1 MMKIFIATLLWAS
14 MASAQAVDRDMTLE
28 EPTTTVGGF
37 AILNLQ
43 DCTVRIADRTPDG
56 AGGTIIETRVI
67 PATAP
72 TGGGTHEVDLTNKVG
87 FTTVTSFC
95 SNSIGGES
103 TSVSLTRTFPGD
115 PPSSPTL
122 RE

>member
-1 MMKIFIATLLWAS
+1 MKIFIATLLWAS
-14 MASAQAVDRDMTLE
+14 VASAQVVDRDMTLE

-37 AILNLQ
+37 ALLNLSN
-43 DCTVRIADRTPDG
+43 CTVRIADRTPDG
-56 AGGTIIETRVI
+56 SGGTVIEERVI

-72 TGGGTHEVDLTNKVG
+72 TGGGNHTVDLAGKIG

-95 SNSIGGES
+95 SNTIGGES

-115 PPSSPTL
+115 APSSPTL
-122 RE
+122 RD